1 MATYGQLGAS
11 VGAAVLLLW
20 PFLCVFGPP
29 SLLQHYLLP
38 PAVVIGALL
47 LDAASF
53 RITNRHILTFGAAS
67 YALYLIHPLVIETLR
82 PVAVVLPFVTLTTI
96 SGVVVTL
103 VVSYALALFFH
114 YRFELPVGRRLH
126 SLGTNESRSTG
137 HGVVPGR

>member
-67 YALYLIHPLVIETLR
+67 LCALLDTSLSCRDSAASGGSFAVRDPDHDFRCSGDASGELR
-82 PVAVVLPFVTLTTI
+82 VGSVL
-96 SGVVVTL
+96 S
-103 VVSYALALFFH
+103 
-114 YRFELPVGRRLH
+114 LPVR
-126 SLGTNESRSTG
+126 T
-137 HGVVPGR
+137 PGR